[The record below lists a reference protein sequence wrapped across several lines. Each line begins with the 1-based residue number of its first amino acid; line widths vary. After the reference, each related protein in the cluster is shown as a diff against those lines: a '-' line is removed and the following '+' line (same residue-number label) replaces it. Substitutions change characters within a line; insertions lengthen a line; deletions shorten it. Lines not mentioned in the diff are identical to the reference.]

1 MIKYLAI
8 ISNLKPKKNHE
19 KSPLTL
25 SLSLSF
31 WLHAERNG
39 FYLGLNYLEG
49 SYIQEQGSIGEK
61 ALAEN
66 ALNQAIN
73 NVNNYSYT
81 PYIYKQLM
89 KDVIDAQNALNKVKD
104 SNKIAIQLKGKGGT
118 GGLVNEL
125 SLGYKYFLGKKR
137 IIGFRH
143 SLFFGYQLSSLSL
156 SFVPIVIAVSPL
168 SLLTFSSISYSN
180 IGSIAFLPYGFNT
193 DLLINLIDDNKRAS
207 QKSSRTLDA
216 NALERMSRRV
226 FRKSLGLVIGME
238 LGASTWFSS
247 NNLYPFSS
255 NNLNPFNQV
264 KSRTIFQLSGKFGV
278 RLNIDEYGFDENGNK
293 TYRGGSS
300 VELGVKAPAFK
311 VNYYSDNYGDKLDY
325 KRVVSV
331 YLNYAYN
338 FKGH

>member
-1 MIKYLAI
+1 M
-8 ISNLKPKKNHE
+8 KKALL
-19 KSPLTL
+19 LTL

-39 FYLGLNYLEG
+39 FYLGLNFLEG

-118 GGLVNEL
+118 GGLFNEL

-143 SLFFGYQLSSLSL
+143 SLFFGYQLGGVGS
-156 SFVPIVIAVSPL
+156 VPGSGLIV
-168 SLLTFSSISYSN
+168 
-180 IGSIAFLPYGFNT
+180 FLPYGFNT

-226 FRKSLGLVIGME
+226 FRKSLGLVIGMDI
-238 LGASTWFSS
+238 GASTWFSS

-278 RLNIDEYGFDENGNK
+278 RWNIDEYGFDENGNK